1 MAVAYKK
8 DELLSASKV
17 ARCFGEVLADLSEK
31 RRRRV
36 AVVKNNHLDTI
47 LLPVEEYETMAEAL
61 SLLEH
66 LEIYRRNNALRYSV
80 TLPADAAD
88 DFRRLDGSLKQPVAK
103 QLKKIETSP
112 PPW

>member
-17 ARCFGEVLADLSEK
+17 ARCFGQVLTDLSEK

-36 AVVKNNHLDTI
+36 AVVKNNHLEAI
-47 LLPVEEYETMAEAL
+47 LLPVDEYETMAEAL

-66 LEIYRRNNALRYSV
+66 LEIYRLVQERKSRKPRKPISLTALV
-80 TLPADAAD
+80 KEQ
-88 DFRRLDGSLKQPVAK
+88 RLAL
-103 QLKKIETSP
+103 
-112 PPW
+112 

>member
-17 ARCFGEVLADLSEK
+17 ARSFGQVLADLSGK

-36 AVVKNNHLDTI
+36 AVVKNNHLEAI

-66 LEIYRRNNALRYSV
+66 LEIYRLVQERKSKKRRKPISLEAL
-80 TLPADAAD
+80 LKEQ
-88 DFRRLDGSLKQPVAK
+88 RLAV
-103 QLKKIETSP
+103 
-112 PPW
+112 

>member
-17 ARCFGEVLADLSEK
+17 ARCFGQVLADLSEK

-36 AVVKNNHLDTI
+36 AVVKNNHLEAI
-47 LLPVEEYETMAEAL
+47 LLPVDEYESMAEAL

-66 LEIYRRNNALRYSV
+66 LEIHHLVQERKGRKPRKSISLDTLVKEQRLAL
-80 TLPADAAD
+80 
-88 DFRRLDGSLKQPVAK
+88 
-103 QLKKIETSP
+103 
-112 PPW
+112 

>member
-17 ARCFGEVLADLSEK
+17 ARSFGQVLADLSGK

-36 AVVKNNHLDTI
+36 AVVKNNHLEAI

-66 LEIYRRNNALRYSV
+66 LEIYRLVQERKSKKRRKLISLEAL
-80 TLPADAAD
+80 LKEQ
-88 DFRRLDGSLKQPVAK
+88 RLAV
-103 QLKKIETSP
+103 
-112 PPW
+112 